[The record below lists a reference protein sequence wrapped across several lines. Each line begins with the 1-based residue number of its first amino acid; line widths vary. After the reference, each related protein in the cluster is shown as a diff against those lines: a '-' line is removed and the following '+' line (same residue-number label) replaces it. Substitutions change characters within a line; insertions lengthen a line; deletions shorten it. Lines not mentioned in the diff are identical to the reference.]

1 MVFLHFTVE
10 MIREIFLID
19 RSVLQYHYSRN
30 LSSYDDDKAVL
41 SSGFL
46 SAIQDF
52 SAHARSDVLESFS
65 TGNEYF
71 LYLQSPETSRVLVG
85 VFDRKAPEDLA
96 REAMNKILSH
106 LSSVKMPE
114 TEGKQLHPDE
124 KEKIREY
131 IERINIQL
139 FSNEKLSSIVL
150 KSLEGRN
157 DIPLAFLVDAYDNSI
172 ITSFSRPKP
181 LFKEAQVREFLLVH
195 TTLQKVFESLGFS
208 QDYSYFFIESDDY
221 SVVACNGGRVLSVA
235 SGAMRIPKENVY
247 EVATTMCYADDFEAE
262 IELTSEESIV
272 GRIIFSTDG
281 RISEKRGMEF
291 SQKSIIFISS
301 IIKNIDSMFK
311 SLTLRPYKRFF
322 ARAKDKRNWGI
333 TVISTSGMTLFEL
346 HQLHLD

>member
-30 LSSYDDDKAVL
+30 LTSNDDDKAVL

-52 SAHARSDVLESFS
+52 STHARADVLESFS

-71 LYLQSPETSRVLVG
+71 LYLQCPDTSRVLVG

-96 REAMNKILSH
+96 REAMNKIMNYLRD
-106 LSSVKMPE
+106 VKMPE
-114 TEGKQLHPDE
+114 TDGMQLPPAE
-124 KEKIREY
+124 KDRIKEY

-150 KSLEGRN
+150 KSLEERS
-157 DIPLAFLVDAYDNSI
+157 DIPLAFLVDSYDNSI

-181 LFKEAQVREFLLVH
+181 LFKDLQVREFLLVH
-195 TTLQKVFESLGFS
+195 STLQKVLESLDQN
-208 QDYSYFFIESDDY
+208 QDYAYFMLESDDY
-221 SVVACNGGRVLSVA
+221 SVVACNGGRLLSVA

-247 EVATTMCYADDFEAE
+247 EAAKTICYADSFEAE
-262 IELTSEESIV
+262 IALTSEESLV
-272 GRIIFSTDG
+272 GKIIFSTSG
-281 RISEKRGMEF
+281 RVSEKQGKEV

-301 IIKNIDSMFK
+301 LIKNIDSMFK
-311 SLTLRPYKRFF
+311 SLTRRPYKRFF
-322 ARAKDKRNWGI
+322 VRTKGKGNLGI
-333 TVISTSGMTLFEL
+333 TLTNTSGMILFEL
-346 HQLHLD
+346 HELS